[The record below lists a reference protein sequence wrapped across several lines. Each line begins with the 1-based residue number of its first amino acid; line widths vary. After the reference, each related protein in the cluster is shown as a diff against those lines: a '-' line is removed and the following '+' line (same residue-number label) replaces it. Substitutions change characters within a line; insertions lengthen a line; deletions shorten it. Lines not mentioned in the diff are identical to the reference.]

1 MKYRDPKT
9 DDVYMISDRK
19 GWRKTRAGQ
28 KMTLELNEEQR
39 AELARLR
46 ALDAKQKARVL
57 ELLENTLSAAD
68 VHVFL
73 TLDDNQETV
82 TINYLESCKPNKVV
96 RVGMDNPMAMLVDI
110 FKSAGRDL
118 LEEA

>member
-1 MKYRDPKT
+1 M
-9 DDVYMISDRK
+9 
-19 GWRKTRAGQ
+19 
-28 KMTLELNEEQR
+28 
-39 AELARLR
+39 
-46 ALDAKQKARVL
+46 
-57 ELLENTLSAAD
+57 
-68 VHVFL
+68 

>member
-1 MKYRDPKT
+1 
-9 DDVYMISDRK
+9 
-19 GWRKTRAGQ
+19 
-28 KMTLELNEEQR
+28 MTLELNEEQR
-39 AELARLR
+39 AEIARLR

-73 TLDDNQETV
+73 TLDDNQDTV
-82 TINYLESCKPNKVV
+82 TINLESCKPNKVI

>member
-1 MKYRDPKT
+1 MKHRDPKT

-19 GWRKTRAGQ
+19 GWRKTREGQ

-73 TLDDNQETV
+73 TLDDSKETV
-82 TINYLESCKPNKVV
+82 TISYLESCKPNKVV
-96 RVGMDNPMAMLVDI
+96 NISMDNPMAMLVDI